1 MEHHDLDIDPIPKES
16 RPLFINEPWLIDRSL
31 QWIQETG
38 YDPTPLSDD
47 DNIRVYLPM
56 DICKSSILRRLADV
70 ISHYGPATESNELDF
85 SYDVNSLIS
94 QIEIYDQVW
103 FVRHCPKHG
112 RHSAEAVDLVKE
124 FVNKLEDIQVH
135 DAELFPYDTIVELKK
150 EYLMTDCN

>member
-103 FVRHCPKHG
+103 FERHCPKHG

>member
-16 RPLFINEPWLIDRSL
+16 RPLFINEPWLIDRFL

-47 DNIRVYLPM
+47 DNN
-56 DICKSSILRRLADV
+56 
-70 ISHYGPATESNELDF
+70 GPATESNELDF

>member
-1 MEHHDLDIDPIPKES
+1 MDFRKPATIRHH
-16 RPLFINEPWLIDRSL
+16 
-31 QWIQETG
+31 
-38 YDPTPLSDD
+38 SDD

-85 SYDVNSLIS
+85 SYDVSSLIS

>member
-16 RPLFINEPWLIDRSL
+16 RPLFINEPWLIDRFL

>member
-1 MEHHDLDIDPIPKES
+1 MEHHDLDIDPIPKDS

-38 YDPTPLSDD
+38 YDSTPLSDD

>member
-1 MEHHDLDIDPIPKES
+1 MEHHDLEIDPIPKES

>member
-1 MEHHDLDIDPIPKES
+1 MDSRKPATIRHH
-16 RPLFINEPWLIDRSL
+16 
-31 QWIQETG
+31 
-38 YDPTPLSDD
+38 SDD
-47 DNIRVYLPM
+47 DNARVYLPI

-85 SYDVNSLIS
+85 SYDVSSLIS

>member
-1 MEHHDLDIDPIPKES
+1 MEHHDLEIDPIPKDS

-70 ISHYGPATESNELDF
+70 ISHYGPATDSNELDF

-103 FVRHCPKHG
+103 FVRHCPKHD